1 MAVAKRQG
9 GRRQWHP
16 TPVLLPGKSHGW
28 RSLVGCSPWGCTE
41 SDTTEVTWQQQKTRK
56 GKACKYRTKE
66 GPRTRVRTSGRTNSA
81 SGQPNLHRQA
91 QGEEKKTYKKRSQR
105 AGGLSPMR
113 RGTLLFVSLGRHA
126 LTPRGWIFLLFSKL
140 NRAVAWSCNTDLSKS
155 YNMVCLRPE
164 SYNMVC
170 PRPESCDT
178 PRALMY
184 ITPNLCSDEAEPR
197 SIHLPDTWNK
207 IIIQKSMET
216 SQNRFLLFRL
226 ENVN

>member
-1 MAVAKRQG
+1 M
-9 GRRQWHP
+9 
-16 TPVLLPGKSHGW
+16 
-28 RSLVGCSPWGCTE
+28 
-41 SDTTEVTWQQQKTRK
+41 
-56 GKACKYRTKE
+56 
-66 GPRTRVRTSGRTNSA
+66 RTSGRTNSTP
-81 SGQPNLHRQA
+81 GWPNLHRA
-91 QGEEKKTYKKRSQR
+91 GPGGGKKKKTYIYIERGAK
-105 AGGLSPMR
+105 GPGLSPAHW
-113 RGTLLFVSLGRHA
+113 GTLFFVSLGRHA

-140 NRAVAWSCNTDLSKS
+140 NRAVTWSCNTDFSKS

-207 IIIQKSMET
+207 III
-216 SQNRFLLFRL
+216 
-226 ENVN
+226 

>member
-1 MAVAKRQG
+1 M
-9 GRRQWHP
+9 
-16 TPVLLPGKSHGW
+16 
-28 RSLVGCSPWGCTE
+28 LVGLHWNRQLIYGISWTALCADGFRAPDYALQLDPPFDPWNWEVARAPHYRAAFSPAHW
-41 SDTTEVTWQQQKTRK
+41 
-56 GKACKYRTKE
+56 
-66 GPRTRVRTSGRTNSA
+66 
-81 SGQPNLHRQA
+81 
-91 QGEEKKTYKKRSQR
+91 
-105 AGGLSPMR
+105 
-113 RGTLLFVSLGRHA
+113 GTLFFVSLGRHA

-140 NRAVAWSCNTDLSKS
+140 SRAVTWSCNTDFSKS

-207 IIIQKSMET
+207 TII
-216 SQNRFLLFRL
+216 
-226 ENVN
+226 